1 MMTNQRSFSIQYPHD
16 LSPKLSTDP
25 LTLALAFRR
34 PLARRFQSMQFN
46 SITLP
51 PISKSQ
57 EKSRLFQLDALNF
70 KFFEDKLS
78 FNLTQSQKM
87 NKGNK
92 EEIQNLAAQLLKT
105 VSEHLS
111 SFKEKE
117 VTIKFIIWEGEKR
130 LVKRFSYIK
139 NKLIRFFVQN
149 IVKIDQDY
157 GQNEPVNT
165 LLSKVLRW
173 FSICTTKKLL
183 IKVEEPDRMLSHF
196 VSIARQQSNIYVDE
210 KDFGLESDQKFKM
223 DESESITE
231 LISSTREK
239 AILAKLL
246 QNLCFF
252 ELKYYLR
259 YLNSKDPSLFYK
271 KNKVERNSDTDL
283 PRNSSSTSKEKRFET
298 NNIPSMEI
306 TLEKVSLFQTI
317 GSPSAKAIVSPL
329 LGYGPIERLR
339 ANLALTTSRLKSKK
353 KMIKEDPSPIDICME
368 LYRDRKVRKVNF
380 QELLTTLNPDIG
392 DGSKAHL
399 KKMGKHAKNKMPEIK
414 IDDVKEK
421 RAFLKT
427 YMAN

>member
-139 NKLIRFFVQN
+139 NKLIRFFV
-149 IVKIDQDY
+149 
-157 GQNEPVNT
+157 
-165 LLSKVLRW
+165 
-173 FSICTTKKLL
+173 
-183 IKVEEPDRMLSHF
+183 
-196 VSIARQQSNIYVDE
+196 
-210 KDFGLESDQKFKM
+210 
-223 DESESITE
+223 
-231 LISSTREK
+231 
-239 AILAKLL
+239 
-246 QNLCFF
+246 
-252 ELKYYLR
+252 
-259 YLNSKDPSLFYK
+259 
-271 KNKVERNSDTDL
+271 
-283 PRNSSSTSKEKRFET
+283 
-298 NNIPSMEI
+298 
-306 TLEKVSLFQTI
+306 
-317 GSPSAKAIVSPL
+317 
-329 LGYGPIERLR
+329 
-339 ANLALTTSRLKSKK
+339 
-353 KMIKEDPSPIDICME
+353 
-368 LYRDRKVRKVNF
+368 
-380 QELLTTLNPDIG
+380 
-392 DGSKAHL
+392 
-399 KKMGKHAKNKMPEIK
+399 
-414 IDDVKEK
+414 
-421 RAFLKT
+421 
-427 YMAN
+427 